1 MANLRVYRLTSTS
14 AVTALGQGSTTVV
27 NSGRI
32 KQITAFCSHGGATG
46 AGNITSELAL
56 NNSANGNSQIS
67 SLQSTDNLLARI
79 GMASGVAGSSATP
92 TLKLDMNRPVRPGD
106 VMCINVLATGT
117 FTSAIHAYDVYVEE
131 S

>member
-1 MANLRVYRLTSTS
+1 MANLRIYRLTSAS
-14 AVTALGQGSTTVV
+14 AVTALGQGSTTIV

-32 KQITAFCSHGGATG
+32 KQITGFTGTGGCSV

-67 SLQSTDNLLARI
+67 SLQSTDNLLARN
-79 GMASGVAGSSATP
+79 GLASGVAGSQPGVS
-92 TLKLDMNRPVRPGD
+92 LKIDMNRPVRPGD
-106 VMCINVLATGT
+106 VLCINVLATGT
-117 FTSAIHAYDVYVEE
+117 FASAIHAYDVYVEE